1 MATRD
6 WTNRVWFT
14 TRSSRQQIK
23 TSRPI
28 DYHLPITREDP
39 WVRSP
44 RGDRLCSCPRVAT
57 RAPTT
62 KTRCRNPSDRIA
74 MEVLVSKDSNP
85 LHEVSHLAYLTTTV
99 RVGMHKNRWCA
110 EVNRLKGIQASPEAT
125 LSSKDSREW
134 REATPFSTRTS
145 RRRRNVSVHHI
156 YILSSYVLF
165 FDPICLGM
173 MTSGQSASGQIAI
186 GNSNS

>member
-1 MATRD
+1 MAPSD

-28 DYHLPITREDP
+28 DYHLPITREAP

-44 RGDRLCSCPRVAT
+44 REDRLCSCPRLVT
-57 RAPTT
+57 RAHTT
-62 KTRCRNPSDRIA
+62 RTRCRNHLDRIA
-74 MEVLVSKDSNP
+74 MEASVFKDSSP
-85 LHEVSHLAYLTTTV
+85 LHEVSHLAYLTTIV
-99 RVGMHKNRWCA
+99 RAEMHKNRWCA
-110 EVNRLKGIQASPEAT
+110 EVNRLKGILASQEAT

-134 REATPFSTRTS
+134 REATQFSTRTN

-156 YILSSYVLF
+156 YIVSSYVLF